1 MAKRRVWRWGLGL
14 GVPLLALGLLVA
26 LFRWDWL
33 IPFVALRASAALG
46 RPVTIAHLHVAPG
59 RTTTVTLQGLR
70 IGNPPGFE
78 AEPSFAEVPRL
89 SLDLD
94 TMALLRDRSLVIP
107 TVTLEQP
114 AIALRS
120 RADGQTNYSFNL
132 GDTQAA
138 GDGPRIGALRLRD
151 GKLHTLLAGLRADFT
166 VSLSTEEPPGEP
178 PRLLASAEG
187 RYADQPI
194 TAQLRGGAILNL
206 RQPDQPWPIELT
218 LANGPTR
225 VALRGTLQD
234 PLALRG
240 ADLRLDLAGPDMAR
254 LTPLIGVPIPS
265 TPPFRVTG
273 RLDYAERAFRFRE
286 MEGRLGRSDLNGSL
300 SITVGGE
307 RPVLDADLA
316 SRSVD
321 LADIGGFIGATPGR
335 TDTPGATPEQRRAVA
350 RAEASPRLLPTTP
363 ISIPRLRFADIHA
376 RYRAAEIKGSGM
388 PFDTLEAVLDIEDG
402 VIRLHPASFGIGR
415 GALSGDFTL
424 EPQEDGTLR
433 AKGDIEL
440 RRIDISRLM
449 QAAGAGGAGTLGG
462 VGRIESS
469 GRSLSELLGRGN
481 GALTVVTVGG
491 NLSALLVDL
500 SGLQFGNALLSAL
513 GIPART
519 PIECLIGDFALRR
532 GRLTVRTLLLDTES
546 YVVTGGGEAA
556 LGPEVLDLWLRTDS
570 KRLSIG
576 SLPTP
581 IAITGSFKAPSIRP
595 AVGELAA
602 RAGAAAGLGVLF
614 PPLAL
619 LPTIQLGVG
628 ENSRCEA
635 LTENARR
642 RGR

>member
-1 MAKRRVWRWGLGL
+1 MAKRRAWRWALGLGL
-14 GVPLLALGLLVA
+14 PLFALGLLVA

-33 IPFVALRASAALG
+33 IPFVAPRASAALG

-59 RTTTVTLQGLR
+59 RTTTITLEGLR

-78 AEPSFAEVPRL
+78 AEPPFAEVPRL

-94 TMALLRDRSLVIP
+94 AMAFLRNRSLVIP
-107 TVTLEQP
+107 TVTLDRP
-114 AIALRS
+114 AVALRS
-120 RADGQTNYSFNL
+120 RADEQTNYAFDL
-132 GDTQAA
+132 GDTAA
-138 GDGPRIGALRLRD
+138 GPGPRIGALLLRD
-151 GKLHTLLAGLRADFT
+151 GRVHALLAGLQADFT
-166 VSLSTEEPPGEP
+166 VALSTEEPPGEP

-187 RYADQPI
+187 RYAGQPI

-254 LTPLIGVPIPS
+254 LAPLTGVPIPP

-273 RLDYAERAFRFRE
+273 RLDYAEGAFRFE
-286 MEGRLGRSDLNGSL
+286 EVEGRLGRSDLNGSFA
-300 SITVGGE
+300 IIPGRE
-307 RPVLDADLA
+307 RPVLNADLA

-321 LADIGGFIGATPGR
+321 LADLGGFVGATPGR
-335 TDTPGATPEQRRAVA
+335 ADTPGATPEQRQAAA

-363 ISIPRLRFADIHA
+363 ISIPRLRFADVHA
-376 RYRAAEIKGSGM
+376 RYRAAEIKGRGM
-388 PFDTLEAVLDIEDG
+388 PFDTLEARLDLEDG
-402 VIRLHPASFGIGR
+402 VIRLHPARFGIGQ

-433 AKGDIEL
+433 AKGELEL
-440 RRIDISRLM
+440 RRVDISRLM
-449 QAAGAGGAGTLGG
+449 QAAGAGGAGALGG
-462 VGRIESS
+462 VGQISSS
-469 GRSLSELLGRGN
+469 GRSLSELLGRGD
-481 GALTVVTVGG
+481 GSLTVVTVGG

-519 PIECLIGDFALRR
+519 GIECLIGDFALRR
-532 GRLTVRTLLLDTES
+532 GTLTIRSLLLDTDS
-546 YVVTGGGEAA
+546 HVVTGGGEAA
-556 LGPEVLDLWLRTDS
+556 LGREVLDFWLRTDS
-570 KRLSIG
+570 KRLTIG
-576 SLPTP
+576 ALPTP
-581 IAITGSFKAPSIRP
+581 IAITGTFKAPSIRP
-595 AVGELAA
+595 AIGELAA
-602 RAGAAAGLGVLF
+602 RAGAAAGLGVVF

-635 LTENARR
+635 LAEGARR

>member
-1 MAKRRVWRWGLGL
+1 L
-14 GVPLLALGLLVA
+14 PLLALGLFIA

-33 IPFVALRASAALG
+33 IPLAEARASAALG
-46 RPVTIAHLHVAPG
+46 RHLHLDLG
-59 RTTTVTLQGLR
+59 RTTTVTLEGLR

-78 AEPSFAEVPRL
+78 AEPPFAEVPRV

-94 TMALLRDRSLVIP
+94 AMALLRDRSLVIP
-107 TVTLEQP
+107 TVRLDQP
-114 AIALRS
+114 AVAMLS
-120 RADGQTNYSFNL
+120 REDEKTNYAFNL
-132 GDTQAA
+132 GGDAA
-138 GDGPRIGALRLRD
+138 SQPAVQGPQIGALLLRD
-151 GKLHTLLAGLRADFT
+151 GKVHTVLAGLRADFT
-166 VSLSTEEPPGEP
+166 VSLSTEEPAGEP

-187 RYADQPI
+187 RYAGQPI

-206 RQPDQPWPIELT
+206 RDPNQPWPVELT

-225 VALRGTLQD
+225 VALRGTVQD

-240 ADLRLDLAGPDMAR
+240 ADLRLDIAGPDMAR
-254 LTPLIGVPIPS
+254 LAPLTGVPIPP

-273 RLDYAERAFRFRE
+273 RLDYAEGAFRFE
-286 MEGRLGRSDLNGSL
+286 EVEGRLGRSDLNGSFA
-300 SITVGGE
+300 IIPGGE
-307 RPVLDADLA
+307 RPVLHADLN

-321 LADIGGFIGATPGR
+321 LADLGGFIGATPGR
-335 TDTPGATPEQRRAVA
+335 ADTPGATPEQRQAVA

-376 RYRAAEIKGSGM
+376 RYRAAEIKGRGM
-388 PFDTLEAVLDIEDG
+388 PFDRMETVLDIEDG
-402 VIRLHPASFGIGR
+402 VIRLHPIRFGIGR
-415 GALSGDFTL
+415 GTLGGEFTL
-424 EPQEDGTLR
+424 TPREDGALH
-433 AKGDIEL
+433 AKGEIEL
-440 RRIDISRLM
+440 RRVDISRLM

-462 VGRIESS
+462 VGRIEAT
-469 GRSLSELLGRGN
+469 GRSFSELLGRGD

-513 GIPART
+513 SIPART

-532 GRLTVRTLLLDTES
+532 GTLTTRTLLLDTES
-546 YVVTGGGEAA
+546 YVVTGGGEAS
-556 LGPEVLDLWLRTDS
+556 LGREVLDLWLRTDS
-570 KRLSIG
+570 KRMTIG

-581 IAITGSFKAPSIRP
+581 IGITGSFKSPQIRP

-602 RAGAAAGLGVLF
+602 RAGAAAGLGVVF

-628 ENSRCEA
+628 ENNQCEA
-635 LTENARR
+635 LTEKSQR

>member
-14 GVPLLALGLLVA
+14 GVPILALGLLVA

-33 IPFVALRASAALG
+33 IPLVASRASAALG
-46 RPVTIAHLHVAPG
+46 RPVSIAHLHVAPG
-59 RTTTVTLQGLR
+59 RTTTVTLEGLR

-78 AEPSFAEVPRL
+78 AEPPFAEVPRL
-89 SLDLD
+89 NLDLD
-94 TMALLRDRSLVIP
+94 AMALLRDRSLVIP
-107 TVTLEQP
+107 RVALDQP
-114 AIALRS
+114 SIALRS
-120 RADGQTNYSFNL
+120 RADEQTNYAFDL
-132 GDTQAA
+132 GDPQAA
-138 GDGPRIGALRLRD
+138 GQGPRIGALLLRE
-151 GKLHTLLAGLRADFT
+151 GKLHALLAGLRADVT
-166 VSLSTEEPPGEP
+166 IALSTEEPAGEA

-187 RYADQPI
+187 HYAGQPI

-206 RQPDQPWPIELT
+206 REPDQPWPIELT

-225 VALRGTLQD
+225 VALRGTVQD

-240 ADLRLDLAGPDMAR
+240 ADLRLDISGPDMAR
-254 LTPLIGVPIPS
+254 LTPFTGVPIPP

-273 RLDYAERAFRFRE
+273 RLDYAEGAFRFE
-286 MEGRLGRSDLNGSL
+286 EVEGRLGRSDLNGSFAIL
-300 SITVGGE
+300 PGGE
-307 RPVLDADLA
+307 RPVLHADLN

-321 LADIGGFIGATPGR
+321 LADLGGFVGATPGR
-335 TDTPGATPEQRRAVA
+335 ADTPGATPEQRRAVA
-350 RAEASPRLLPTTP
+350 QAAASPRVLPNTP

-376 RYRAAEIKGSGM
+376 RYRAAEIKGRGM
-388 PFDTLEAVLDIEDG
+388 PFDRLEAALDIEDG
-402 VIRLHPASFGIGR
+402 IIRLHPASFGIGR

-440 RRIDISRLM
+440 RRVDISRLM
-449 QAAGAGGAGTLGG
+449 QAAGAGGAGSLGG
-462 VGRIESS
+462 VGRIEST
-469 GRSLSELLGRGN
+469 GRSLSELLGRGD
-481 GALTVVTVGG
+481 GALTLVTVGG
-491 NLSALLVDL
+491 NLSSLLVDL

-519 PIECLIGDFALRR
+519 AIECLIGDFTLKR
-532 GRLTVRTLLLDTES
+532 GTLTTRTLLLDTES
-546 YVVTGGGEAA
+546 HVVTGGGEAA
-556 LGPEVLDLWLRTDS
+556 LGREVLDFWLRTDS

-576 SLPTP
+576 SLPAP
-581 IAITGSFKAPSIRP
+581 IAITGSFKSPKISP

-602 RAGAAAGLGVLF
+602 RAGAAAGLGLVF

-635 LTENARR
+635 LGENARR
-642 RGR
+642 RGK